1 MCHGDYIRFL
11 VAVEAD
17 PALRKALRRASRGL
31 LTLGDLVD
39 FAAGHGYRFTEADI
53 PLAAAQ
59 PVGCGAD

>member
-17 PALRKALRRASRGL
+17 PTLRKALRRASRGL
-31 LTLGDLVD
+31 LTLNDLVD

-53 PLAAAQ
+53 PLATAQ
-59 PVGCGAD
+59 PVGCGTD

>member
-17 PALRKALRRASRGL
+17 PTLRKALRRASRRL
-31 LTLGDLVD
+31 ITLGDLVD

-53 PLAAAQ
+53 PLAMAQ